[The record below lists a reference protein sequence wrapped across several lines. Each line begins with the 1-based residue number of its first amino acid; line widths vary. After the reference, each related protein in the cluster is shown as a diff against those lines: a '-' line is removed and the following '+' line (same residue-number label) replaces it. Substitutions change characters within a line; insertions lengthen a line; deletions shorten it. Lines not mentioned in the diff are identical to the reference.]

1 MDGLAVSGSPAGRRR
16 SWHNKGTMSRRSL
29 TQPWFMLSIPVG
41 NLVQLG
47 GLFGALGLVARAARA
62 RPPWGTRM
70 LVAGWL
76 VTYLCNHAIG
86 HWAAGRLVGIR
97 FLGYGVHGT
106 TAPGWYPPGMRWIF
120 RRVPFLSA
128 RTDPTSRRAAHP
140 LARMAMYL
148 GGPLFTGL
156 TSLGI
161 PLYGRASGV
170 PRARALLIGATL
182 WLVPGS
188 VVECIRPGGDL
199 RRAWRELRRITDHSK

>member
-1 MDGLAVSGSPAGRRR
+1 
-16 SWHNKGTMSRRSL
+16 
-29 TQPWFMLSIPVG
+29 MLSISLG
-41 NLVQLG
+41 NLIQLS

-106 TAPGWYPPGMRWIF
+106 TAPDWYPPGMRWIY
-120 RRVPFLSA
+120 RHVPFLSA

-140 LARMAMYL
+140 LARVAMHL
-148 GGPLFTGL
+148 GGPLITGL

-170 PRARALLIGATL
+170 PRARALLIGAAL
-182 WLVPGS
+182 WLIPGS
-188 VVECIRPGGDL
+188 VVEYIRPGGDL
-199 RRAWRELRRITDHSK
+199 RRAWRELRWITGRSKRP